1 MKIKIF
7 EPYMINFDHVDW
19 RKFPELALIDRI
31 LEEHPEI
38 IKTIG
43 QDIQGSQ
50 KASRFGRKDSPS
62 VEQILRVGIFK
73 EMRGCTFRDLEFYM
87 EDSRIFEKFT
97 RISRHSPFTFQV
109 LHKYVSMISEES
121 LRAMLQTIVEISVE
135 AGMENLKKLRIDS
148 TVIET
153 NIHYPTNNS
162 IMWDCIRVAHRELEK
177 LSGKEKGIKVI
188 NYTKGAKKTYTKINT
203 LRNIPVEERK
213 KLFNKQLGV
222 FTKSIAL
229 VKKAL
234 KKKVVTKDGLIIQTF
249 LSHLLP
255 TMEKVYAMVEKGE
268 IKKIN
273 VPADEKIF
281 SIFESHTDIIVKGQR
296 KVEFGHKVNLATG
309 SSSLIVYCEVLKG
322 NPADSTLYE
331 KPLDHIIT
339 CHNTTPKSTATD
351 GAFASLSNLNY
362 GLKKG
367 VTNIIFNKTVGS
379 LKSIFSSKRTKTLLK
394 KWRSGIESVISN
406 LKRGFK
412 IRRCNWK
419 GEARFKAK
427 VMWSVLAYNIC
438 RMTDWALK
446 ELSPA

>member
-7 EPYMINFDHVDW
+7 EPYRINFDNVDW
-19 RKFPELALIDRI
+19 RKFPELALIDSI

-38 IKTIG
+38 INTVG
-43 QDIQGSQ
+43 QDIQGNK

-87 EDSRIFEKFT
+87 EDSRVFEKFT
-97 RISRHSPFTFQV
+97 KISRDRTFSFQV

-121 LRAMLQTIVEISVE
+121 LRFILQTIVDISIE
-135 AGMENLKKLRIDS
+135 AGMEDLKRLRIDS

-177 LSGKEKGIKVI
+177 LSNKEKGIKVI
-188 NYTKGAKKTYTKINT
+188 NYTKGAKQTYTKINT
-203 LRNIPVEERK
+203 LRNIPVEQRK
-213 KLFNKQLGV
+213 KLFKKQLGV
-222 FTKSIAL
+222 FTKSIKL

-234 KKKVVTKDGLIIQTF
+234 KKKVVTTEGIIIQAF
-249 LSHLLP
+249 LSHFL
-255 TMEKVYAMVEKGE
+255 TIMEKVYAMVEKGE
-268 IKKIN
+268 IKNIH
-273 VPADEKIF
+273 VPVDEKIF
-281 SIFESHTDIIVKGQR
+281 SIFERHTDIIVKGQR

-309 SSSLIVYCEVLKG
+309 SSRIIVYCEVLKG

-331 KPLDHIIT
+331 QPIDYIKNH
-339 CHNTTPKSTATD
+339 HNRIPKSTVAD
-351 GAFASLSNLNY
+351 GAYASLSNLDYSLNQ
-362 GLKKG
+362 G
-367 VTNIIFNKTVGS
+367 VINIIFNKTVGS

-412 IRRCNWK
+412 IGRCNWK
-419 GEARFKAK
+419 GEAGFKAK
-427 VMWSVLAYNIC
+427 VLWSVLAYNIC

-446 ELSPA
+446 ELSPT